1 MQKNTLYINK
11 GKIIAT
17 GVVLLVVFMLFKA
30 CSGPNLEVSVETST
44 TNLQQEAGMGGLFD
58 WGQVGQIDY
67 KKQIIKV
74 VSLEDDDIE
83 IYNVIINKGNC
94 KSSFD
99 ERVQS
104 AVNSFYKQFE
114 RAEGALFYLRDDEYF
129 KTNKRVIVDSY
140 IYDKLAFE
148 YNDGVEEIKWSI
160 ERQLLDI
167 IRRYKGFY
175 SRCQDGDTYEY
186 CVCLNE
192 QKRVIDMYKNNKSN
206 EYEKVDKDF
215 EQCYG
220 QEWQAIENEG
230 KEFLAN
236 IFATFAQELNEA
248 KYALDENANFSY
260 TKEKGLEI
268 FKKIFSQ
275 IDKGTER
282 QKFLAKIIFND
293 ILYSDETIQIR
304 RMKEWDTQKAINIY
318 DSYGIRIYIN
328 YYDFGSEIFKPR
340 DITSEEIL
348 QQHIDKSKQVQ
359 AQYEDYVKKGV
370 KFKNVSDNAE
380 YQRKGNLQYYFR
392 NSDEHFNNF
401 DKSKNFSSMSIIEI
415 ESLPK
420 PPQYAVKLDY
430 GKSANFRIYNQ
441 KCKVKEVKIETNKGE
456 ATYSF

>member
-1 MQKNTLYINK
+1 MESIK
-11 GKIIAT
+11 G
-17 GVVLLVVFMLFKA
+17 
-30 CSGPNLEVSVETST
+30 EVERELSKLIGNYKREESVCK
-44 TNLQQEAGMGGLFD
+44 
-58 WGQVGQIDY
+58 WR
-67 KKQIIKV
+67 
-74 VSLEDDDIE
+74 EDRDKYDD
-83 IYNVIINKGNC
+83 
-94 KSSFD
+94 
-99 ERVQS
+99 
-104 AVNSFYKQFE
+104 
-114 RAEGALFYLRDDEYF
+114 
-129 KTNKRVIVDSY
+129 
-140 IYDKLAFE
+140 
-148 YNDGVEEIKWSI
+148 
-160 ERQLLDI
+160 
-167 IRRYKGFY
+167 
-175 SRCQDGDTYEY
+175 Y

-192 QKRVIDMYKNNKSN
+192 QKRLREQRILRDAYKTNK
-206 EYEKVDKDF
+206 YEKVDEDF
-215 EQCYG
+215 DQCYR

-230 KEFLAN
+230 KEFFIN
-236 IFATFAQELNEA
+236 IFATFVQEIGEA

-293 ILYSDETIQIR
+293 ILYRYGDEATKI
-304 RMKEWDTQKAINIY
+304 RMKEWDTQKAMNIY
-318 DSYGIRIYIN
+318 DSYGITMSSNRLNDPIGE
-328 YYDFGSEIFKPR
+328 YYGFHLEGGDGLFKPR

-401 DKSKNFSSMSIIEI
+401 DKSKNFSSMSIMEI

-420 PPQYAVKLDY
+420 PPLYAVKLDY

>member
-58 WGQVGQIDY
+58 WGQAGQIDY

-140 IYDKLAFE
+140 IYDKLALE
-148 YNDGVEEIKWSI
+148 YNDDVEEIKWGI
-160 ERQLLDI
+160 EQQLHNI
-167 IRRYKGFY
+167 IWRYRSGEY
-175 SRCQDGDTYEY
+175 RSRCSQDGDKYEY

-192 QKRVIDMYKNNKSN
+192 QKRLRDAYKTN

-215 EQCYG
+215 DQCYG

-260 TKEKGLEI
+260 TKEKGLEL
-268 FKKIFSQ
+268 FKKNLFS
-275 IDKGTER
+275 
-282 QKFLAKIIFND
+282 N
-293 ILYSDETIQIR
+293 
-304 RMKEWDTQKAINIY
+304 
-318 DSYGIRIYIN
+318 
-328 YYDFGSEIFKPR
+328 
-340 DITSEEIL
+340 
-348 QQHIDKSKQVQ
+348 
-359 AQYEDYVKKGV
+359 
-370 KFKNVSDNAE
+370 
-380 YQRKGNLQYYFR
+380 
-392 NSDEHFNNF
+392 
-401 DKSKNFSSMSIIEI
+401 
-415 ESLPK
+415 
-420 PPQYAVKLDY
+420 
-430 GKSANFRIYNQ
+430 
-441 KCKVKEVKIETNKGE
+441 
-456 ATYSF
+456 